1 MKYGEAY
8 GGSKFLKAEHL
19 MMANKPGSYYKPELT
34 IADWEMTTFENEG
47 EAPRSQMVIKFVGK
61 DKGLGLNKTNIE
73 RLVELCGIVVTE
85 NTEIEDIGRR
95 LVGWR
100 VKLYVESVKMP
111 DGSKRPAIRV
121 STEYDAV
128 PPEKNPDAAGL
139 NIVGASSDSETDAE
153 GDGDPKD
160 IPF

>member
-19 MMANKPGSYYKPELT
+19 MVANKPGSYHKPELT
-34 IADWEMTTFENEG
+34 ISDWEMTTFENEG

-73 RLVELCGIVVTE
+73 RLVELCGVVVTE
-85 NTEIEDIGRR
+85 NTEIEDIGRA

-100 VKLYVESVKMP
+100 IKLYVESTKMK

-139 NIVGASSDSETDAE
+139 KIAGPSSDSDLEA
-153 GDGDPKD
+153 DGGEAVND